1 MRKKIGIAVA
11 VVAVVCVIGAF
22 SGGGADGSSDG
33 SSDQAVSQ
41 SASGGTDQASE
52 TPSAEWD
59 AETTLIGMTVES
71 AWDEIEAQ
79 GYSIS
84 GIRSITGAEL
94 NSDESIRHSSTAQTW
109 YVDSA
114 EADGASKT
122 VTVTVTSRDQ
132 FVEAHGED
140 AIK

>member
-1 MRKKIGIAVA
+1 MKKKIGI
-11 VVAVVCVIGAF
+11 VVAVVVVVCLIGAF
-22 SGGGADGSSDG
+22 SGGGSGNTSSGGADQPNSQSSG
-33 SSDQAVSQ
+33 GGEDQA
-41 SASGGTDQASE
+41 
-52 TPSAEWD
+52 AEAQDDAWD
-59 AETTLIGMTVES
+59 AEAALVGMTVES

-79 GYSIS
+79 GYGLS
-84 GIRSITGAEL
+84 GILSITGAEL

-122 VTVTVTSRDQ
+122 VTLTVTSRDN
-132 FVEAHGED
+132 FVETHGED